1 MNFDTITD
9 WNQTNEAIAKQF
21 GCCER
26 TVRNARRAR
35 GLPRAPDKA
44 RRSILREQLLQI
56 GLRGWRTYSNREIA
70 YILKCSIA
78 AVHLFRTTN
87 NKPTRDLQLKVASKT
102 NDNHTT
108 N

>member
-1 MNFDTITD
+1 MNFDAITD

-44 RRSILREQLLQI
+44 KRSILKERLSQI
-56 GLRGWRTYSNREIA
+56 NNEAWMAYNNHQIA
-70 YILKCSIA
+70 RVLECSVT
-78 AVHLFRTTN
+78 AVRLFRTTN
-87 NKPTRDLQLKVASKT
+87 NKPTRDLQLKVASK
-102 NDNHTT
+102 HA
-108 N
+108 

>member
-21 GCCER
+21 GCCDR

-44 RRSILREQLLQI
+44 KLSILREQLLQI
-56 GLRGWRTYSNREIA
+56 SLRAWRTHSDREIA
-70 YILKCSIA
+70 YILKCSIT
-78 AVHLFRTTN
+78 AVRLFRITH
-87 NKPTRDLQLKVASKT
+87 NKPTRDLQLKVAS
-102 NDNHTT
+102 
-108 N
+108 

>member
-1 MNFDTITD
+1 MNFDAITD

-21 GCCER
+21 GCCDR

-44 RRSILREQLLQI
+44 RRSILKEQLLQI
-56 GLRGWRTYSNREIA
+56 SLRAWRTHSNREIA

-78 AVHLFRTTN
+78 TVSLFRASN
-87 NKPTRDLQLKVASKT
+87 NKPTRDLQLKVAS
-102 NDNHTT
+102 
-108 N
+108 